1 MKENFLIFQLLQCH
15 RGLLFLNICKT
26 QVTFFEDQN
35 LVNNEIF
42 THILLYLLVEIFAY
56 FLEITFKEHLKM
68 AVSFL
73 G

>member
-1 MKENFLIFQLLQCH
+1 MSQ
-15 RGLLFLNICKT
+15 RA
-26 QVTFFEDQN
+26 TFFEHMQNSSNFFEDEN

-42 THILLYLLVEIFAY
+42 THILLFLLAGIFAY